1 MCFGLEKK
9 KNLMELLAHFHI
21 CDILKSLREN
31 DLPDISAETSQE
43 REWYG

>member
-1 MCFGLEKK
+1 
-9 KNLMELLAHFHI
+9 MELFAHFHI